1 MRPKI
6 ADDWLTIGIA
16 VCMCER
22 SIRKKKRRVYR
33 AKQDNKCH
41 LRDTESWVMSCV
53 IFRLCLLSANAKKT
67 TLAVKKGASKSLE
80 EMNQY

>member
-6 ADDWLTIGIA
+6 ADDRNLQFACVKGPS
-16 VCMCER
+16 EKKH
-22 SIRKKKRRVYR
+22 RKVYG
-33 AKQDNKCH
+33 AKQDNTCH
-41 LRDTESWVMSCV
+41 LKDTESWVMSCV
-53 IFRLCLLSANAKKT
+53 IFCLRLLSANAKQT